1 MSDEKEIQQN
11 TEVAASEAAPAEAK
25 TQDQIAAEAI
35 AAFSKKVGANNAGRS
50 GGPGGARGG
59 RGPGSRGPGG
69 RQGGRG
75 DRKQFAQKK
84 DEFNEQTLDMRR
96 VARVMAGGKR
106 FSFRATLVVG
116 DGRGRVGVGMGKGID
131 VQQALIKAKRDARK
145 NAIAIPLSKRTIPHE
160 VEAKFSAARIRLK
173 PAKEG
178 NGLIA
183 GGAVRAVLTLA
194 GVKDITAKV
203 LGRTPNKLTNALAT
217 IEALK
222 LLKARKTKAVHAEKT
237 EAVKEA

>member
-1 MSDEKEIQQN
+1 
-11 TEVAASEAAPAEAK
+11 
-25 TQDQIAAEAI
+25 
-35 AAFSKKVGANNAGRS
+35 
-50 GGPGGARGG
+50 
-59 RGPGSRGPGG
+59 
-69 RQGGRG
+69 
-75 DRKQFAQKK
+75 
-84 DEFNEQTLDMRR
+84 MRR

-106 FSFRATLVVG
+106 FSFRATLVIG
-116 DGRGRVGVGMGKGID
+116 DGRGRVGVGVGKGID
-131 VQQALIKAKRDARK
+131 VQQSLVKAKRDAQK
-145 NAIAIPLSKRTIPHE
+145 HMITVPLQKRTIPHE

-194 GVKDITAKV
+194 GIKDITAKI

-222 LLKARKTKAVHAEKT
+222 MLKARRPKT
-237 EAVKEA
+237 EKKEVVEAAK